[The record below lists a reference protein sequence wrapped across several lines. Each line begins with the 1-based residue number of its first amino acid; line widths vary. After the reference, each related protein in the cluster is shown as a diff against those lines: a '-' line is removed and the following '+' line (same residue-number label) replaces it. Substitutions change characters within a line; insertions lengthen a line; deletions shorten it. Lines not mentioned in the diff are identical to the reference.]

1 MGEVQKMKCSR
12 LLILMLRLISIPLLV
27 LISACN
33 SSNPFP
39 IGVYRSSSSRI
50 ERATLEG
57 DQLLTKTTT
66 VYFFFS
72 PQCPLSLK
80 QLPQLTLLQDKY
92 RFNCIIVFPNLDSL
106 NINALKKL
114 GIPKGVTIYFDSQ
127 NELASFFR
135 AKVTPQYVLCKD
147 EKILFSGPL
156 DNSMKAI
163 NSPNQE
169 PYKNYLENILSDLQ
183 LNKIVSP
190 ITIKPVGCYIF

>member
-1 MGEVQKMKCSR
+1 
-12 LLILMLRLISIPLLV
+12 MLRLISLPLLV
-27 LISACN
+27 ILSACN
-33 SSNPFP
+33 SNNQYP
-39 IGVYRSSSSRI
+39 IGVYRSSSNRI
-50 ERATLEG
+50 ERETIEG

-72 PQCPLSLK
+72 PQCPLCLK

-92 RFNCIIVFPNLDSL
+92 RFKTILVFPNFDSS
-106 NINALKKL
+106 NISELKKL
-114 GIPKGVTIYFDSQ
+114 GIPKDLTVYFDSQ
-127 NELASFFR
+127 NKLVSFFK
-135 AKVTPQYVLCKD
+135 ATVTPQYVLCKD
-147 EKILFSGPL
+147 KKILFSGPL

-169 PYKNYLENILSDLQ
+169 PYNNYLAEMLSDLQ